1 MSIIQAEH
9 IMETHPEHARA
20 PHDAEYANGSAF
32 IQDHYCSVDE
42 AGIPITDMGFLHADA
57 AYDVVSVSKGQFF
70 RLEEHIERFEQS
82 CEKFFLSNPYS
93 REQTAEIL
101 TNMVKLAGCRDAY
114 VWWCV
119 TRGTSD
125 SGDRSDLAS
134 FKNQFYGFVI
144 PYMYIA
150 HDDERTR
157 GLDVIVSKEFIRIP
171 TKSVD
176 PTAKNLH
183 WMDMKLSLG
192 EAMLSAKDWSVLTDD
207 AGNLAE
213 APGANIFFI
222 KNGEVYTPD
231 SGCLE
236 GITRKTTLELAT
248 ELGMPIHVEKV
259 TADQLRQ
266 ADEAFMTSTAGGIMP
281 INSVDDIVLGGTEGP
296 GPLTAKLHDLY
307 WEKRWNGWLATPVDY
322 DTPGNPAS
330 GSERS

>member
-20 PHDAEYANGSAF
+20 PHDPKYANGSAF

-57 AYDVVSVSKGQFF
+57 AYDVVSVSRGHFF
-70 RLEEHIERFEQS
+70 RLDDHIERFELS
-82 CEKFFLSNPYS
+82 CEKFVLTNPYS
-93 REQTAEIL
+93 RAETAEIL
-101 TNMVKLAGCRDAY
+101 TNMVKLAGVKDAY

-119 TRGTSD
+119 TRGTNSN
-125 SGDRSDLAS
+125 GDRSDLAG
-134 FKNQFYGFVI
+134 FQNKFYGFVI

-150 HDDERTR
+150 HDAERSR
-157 GLDVIVSKEFIRIP
+157 GFDVIVSKEFIRIP
-171 TKSVD
+171 ARSVD

-192 EAMLSAKDWSVLTDD
+192 EALLSEKDWSVLTDEE
-207 AGNLAE
+207 GNLAE

-236 GITRKTTLELAT
+236 GITRKTTLELSA
-248 ELGMPIHVEKV
+248 ELGLPTHVEKV
-259 TADQLRQ
+259 TADQLRD
-266 ADEAFMTSTAGGIMP
+266 ADEAFITSTAGGIMP
-281 INSVDDIVLGGTEGP
+281 INSVDDIVFGGTGGP
-296 GPLTAKLHDLY
+296 GPLTATLHNLY
-307 WEKRWNGWLATPVDY
+307 WEKRWDGWLATPVDY
-322 DTPGNPAS
+322 DTPVNTES
-330 GSERS
+330 K